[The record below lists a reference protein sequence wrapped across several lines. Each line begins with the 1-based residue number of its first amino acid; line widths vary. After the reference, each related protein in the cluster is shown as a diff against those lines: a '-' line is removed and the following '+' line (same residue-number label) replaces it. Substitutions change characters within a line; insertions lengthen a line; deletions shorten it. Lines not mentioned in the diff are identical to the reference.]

1 MHMGK
6 TIPDSTYEVIEP
18 ELTIISE
25 KRDLRVSV
33 DGSVEVSG
41 QCLVVITNQIQR
53 SYEKRNIKQNR
64 EHTQLLE
71 KYTEHPQHEY
81 CVAF

>member
-6 TIPDSTYEVIEP
+6 PIPDSTYEVIEP

-25 KRDLRVSV
+25 KRNLRVSV

-41 QCLVVITNQIQR
+41 QCLVVITNQIQ

-64 EHTQLLE
+64 EHKQLLG

-81 CVAF
+81 CVVF

>member
-6 TIPDSTYEVIEP
+6 IIPDSTYEVMEP

-41 QCLVVITNQIQR
+41 HCLVVITNQIQ

-64 EHTQLLE
+64 EHT
-71 KYTEHPQHEY
+71 
-81 CVAF
+81 

>member
-6 TIPDSTYEVIEP
+6 TIPDPTYEVMEP
-18 ELTIISE
+18 VLTIISE

-41 QCLVVITNQIQR
+41 QCLVVITNQIQ

-64 EHTQLLE
+64 EHT
-71 KYTEHPQHEY
+71 
-81 CVAF
+81 